1 MPVAKILRNS
11 NALRTPLMLVLK
23 MMFSPL
29 KSRSGLIRRAA
40 YDSAP
45 MPYLVA
51 GDQESYIVSTKDK
64 VIGRSIFLEGG
75 YDLHKLLLA
84 TKILRDRN
92 CSLTHIID
100 VGSNIGSI
108 VIPAIKRGL
117 FASATAIE
125 PHPENFRLLSANV
138 ALNGL
143 SDRIQVMNRAV
154 GTETDA
160 ILRMA
165 ESANNSGNH
174 MIAEQGLPV
183 ITVRLDDVISF
194 SDGVLI
200 WMDIEGYEG
209 HALAGAPHLLS
220 AGTAVVAEYNPQ
232 FLANHGGLD
241 MLEAAL
247 SQHDLFDLNRN
258 GEATHFEEMRVRYRD
273 SATDFVALKRA

>member
-1 MPVAKILRNS
+1 
-11 NALRTPLMLVLK
+11 MLVLRT
-23 MMFSPL
+23 MLSPL
-29 KSRSGLIRRAA
+29 KSRFGLLRRAA

-92 CSLTHIID
+92 YPLTHIID

-108 VIPAIKRGL
+108 VIPAVKRGL

-125 PHPENFRLLSANV
+125 PHPDNFRLLSANV

-143 SDRIQVMNRAV
+143 SDRIHTMNRAA

-160 ILRMA
+160 ILRMV
-165 ESANNSGNH
+165 ESINNSGNH

-183 ITVRLDDVISF
+183 TTVRLDDVTSF

-220 AGTAVVAEYNPQ
+220 AGAAIVAEYNPQ
-232 FLANHGGLD
+232 FLANHGGLE
-241 MLEAAL
+241 MLESAL
-247 SQHDLFDLNRN
+247 SQHDLFDLNLD
-258 GEATHFEEMRVRYRD
+258 GQPACFEEMRLRYRD
-273 SATDFVALKRA
+273 SATDFVALRRA